1 MQRASTRYLAV
12 AAGFNLTTIGVME
25 ETVQFSHNQKLL
37 YGILHVPEEVI
48 DPSIVVILITG
59 GPQVRIGA
67 HRMYVQLS
75 RFLCEHSWASFRF
88 DYEGMGDSAGDF
100 IGFQYAGPSI
110 TAAVNFLKNRF
121 KGKASFILWSLC
133 DGATA
138 AALYAATHQDHII
151 GQILCN
157 PLTVT
162 DQGLARS
169 TIRHY
174 YAKRFFNKDFLG
186 KLFGRKLDLT
196 DSIKSLW
203 QVIKDTQIQK
213 NKTPGYAN
221 EYKLPDMVI
230 DSLHIFS
237 KPIRIVLSKDDIVA
251 SNFQDEL
258 KRNKSLKNDYKSNK
272 IINYIISGADHTF
285 VEPMAKKEM
294 FAITLKALNEITS
307 LQSNKIP
314 TS

>member
-1 MQRASTRYLAV
+1 M
-12 AAGFNLTTIGVME
+12 
-25 ETVQFSHNQKLL
+25 L
-37 YGILHVPEEVI
+37 YGILHVPDGAV
-48 DPSIVVILITG
+48 DPSVVVVLITG

-75 RFLCEHSWASFRF
+75 RFLCKYNWPSFRF
-88 DYEGMGDSAGDF
+88 DYEGMGDSEGDF

-110 TAAVNFLKNRF
+110 TAAIDFLKNRF
-121 KGKASFILWSLC
+121 KNKLNFIIWSLC

-138 AALYAATHQDHII
+138 SALYAATHQDPII

-157 PLTVT
+157 PLTIT

-174 YAKRFFNKDFLG
+174 YTKRFFNKEFLR
-186 KLFGRKLDLT
+186 KLFGRKLNLK
-196 DSIKSLW
+196 DSVKSLW
-203 QVIKDTQIQK
+203 EVIKDTQILK
-213 NKTPGYAN
+213 KTKTISAD
-221 EYKLPDMVI
+221 EQKLPDMVI

-237 KPIRIVLSKDDIVA
+237 KPIRIILSKDDIVA
-251 SNFQDEL
+251 SNFRDEL
-258 KRNKSLKNDYKSNK
+258 KKTKSLKNDYKNNK

-294 FAITLKALNEITS
+294 FSITLKAVNEMAS
-307 LQSNKIP
+307 LESGKSFSHHD
-314 TS
+314 TYST